1 MTNRDIGAEI
11 LEGLKE
17 IQEYKKGKIQLKTTR
32 LSVPSETKSHS
43 LKVRIV
49 TIGVCRHARGKP
61 AYFAG
66 LGARE
71 TASARPGYCPPA
83 HCRATSERVCGFEI
97 NITR

>member
-17 IQEYKKGKIQLKTTR
+17 IQEYKKGKIQAKDNQALCAVR
-32 LSVPSETKSHS
+32 TKSHS

-49 TIGVCRHARGKP
+49 TIGVCWHARGKP
-61 AYFAG
+61 AYPAG
-66 LGARE
+66 LGTRE